1 MSSEKDNFTKDTEKG
16 VTIEPIVSFTIQ
28 DLEDKTPHVLTTIIS
43 PSGKEVKITNDV
55 DQAMKFAL
63 EHKGEDFELDEK
75 SAKKLLRKI
84 DLFLLPVMCLLYCF
98 QFMDKLTTSYAS
110 VLGLRT
116 ELHMVGDQYSWTAS
130 AFYLG
135 YLAFEFPASMLLQRF
150 PVAKTVSVFIILW
163 GMILALHSVPKYA
176 GFVALRTILGAL
188 ESSVTPAFTI
198 ITAQWYKKEEQFL
211 RTSWW
216 FASNGIGTIV
226 GLAIAYGLHIHDGG
240 YSLPAWKLVFV
251 VTGCLTLFLGFVI
264 FFHIPD
270 TPAGAWF
277 LSDHEK
283 VMVVERI
290 RSNQQ
295 GFGNNHFK
303 KSQFIE
309 ALTDHRTWL
318 FVLFSL
324 SNNIPNGG
332 LTSFGTILLNEDFGY
347 SPGQSLLMQMPQ
359 GAVEIVG
366 CVLLAYLSRF
376 ISSRLLMG
384 IFATSIT
391 LMAECLLAFAPQKGA
406 RLAGL
411 YLYAIGPVG
420 FICVLSCIASNV
432 AGHTKKVTTNAM
444 YLIAYCVGN
453 LIGPQ
458 TFISTQ
464 APEYSGAKVAIV
476 VTGAVS
482 LGTLVAIYISYFFEN
497 KKRESMPL
505 VDMSHIENFE
515 FADLTDKENPAFR
528 YSI

>member
-1 MSSEKDNFTKDTEKG
+1 MSMHKDSEKG
-16 VTIEPIVSFTIQ
+16 SIVEPVVSFSTE
-28 DLEDKTPHVLTTIIS
+28 DLDEKKPHVLTSIVS

-63 EHKGEDFELDEK
+63 EHKGEIGELDPKE
-75 SAKKLLRKI
+75 ARKLVRKI
-84 DLFLLPVMCLLYCF
+84 DLYLLPIMCLLYCF

-110 VLGLRT
+110 VMGMRQDLN
-116 ELHMVGDQYSWTAS
+116 MVGDMYSWTSS

-135 YLAFEFPASMLLQRF
+135 YLVFEFPAALLLQRF
-150 PVAKTVSVFIILW
+150 PVAKTVSVFIIIW
-163 GMILALHSVPKYA
+163 GMILALHSVPNYA

-216 FASNGIGTIV
+216 FASNGIGTIL
-226 GLAIAYGLHIHDGG
+226 GLAIAYGLYIHDGG
-240 YSLPAWKLVFV
+240 YTLPAWKLVFV
-251 VTGCLTLFLGFVI
+251 ITGVLTVFLGFVI
-264 FFHIPD
+264 LFHIPD

-295 GFGNNHFK
+295 GFGNRHFK

-309 ALTDHRTWL
+309 TLTDHRSWL
-318 FVLFSL
+318 LVLFAL
-324 SNNIPNGG
+324 ANNIPNGG

-347 SPGQSLLMQMPQ
+347 SSDQALLMQMPQ
-359 GAVEIVG
+359 GAVEIVV
-366 CVLLAYLSRF
+366 CVALAYCARF
-376 ISSRLLMG
+376 VSSRMLIA
-384 IFATSIT
+384 IFATSVG
-391 LMAECLLAFAPQKGA
+391 LMANCLLAFAPTNGG

-411 YLYAIGPVG
+411 YIHLFAPAG
-420 FICVLSCIASNV
+420 FICLLSCIASNV

-458 TFISTQ
+458 TFIAEQ
-464 APEYSGAKVAIV
+464 APGYAGAKIAIV
-476 VTGAVS
+476 ITSSIS
-482 LGTLVAIYISYFFEN
+482 LATLVAIYFSYLLEN
-497 KKRESMPL
+497 RRRDSLPPA
-505 VDMSHIENFE
+505 DMSHIENFE

-528 YSI
+528 YAL

>member
-1 MSSEKDNFTKDTEKG
+1 MSIKKDSEKG
-16 VTIEPIVSFTIQ
+16 SIIEPVVSFTTE
-28 DLEDKTPHVLTTIIS
+28 DLEDKRPHVLTTIIS
-43 PSGKEVKITNDV
+43 PGGKEVKITNDV
-55 DQAMKFAL
+55 DQAMKFVL
-63 EHKGEDFELDEK
+63 DHKGEVVELDEK
-75 SAKKLLRKI
+75 EAKKLLRKI

-110 VLGLRT
+110 VMGLRT
-116 ELHMVGDQYSWTAS
+116 GLHMKGDMYSWTTS

-135 YLAFEFPASMLLQRF
+135 YLAFEFPASFLLQRF

-163 GMILALHSVPKYA
+163 GMILALHSVPNYA

-226 GLAIAYGLHIHDGG
+226 GLAIAYGLYIHDGG
-240 YSLPAWKLVFV
+240 YTLPAWKIVFI
-251 VTGCLTLFLGFVI
+251 VTGVLTIFLGFI
-264 FFHIPD
+264 ILFHIPD

-277 LSDHEK
+277 LNDHEK

-290 RSNQQ
+290 RTNQQ
-295 GFGNNHFK
+295 GFGNPHFK
-303 KSQFIE
+303 KSQFLE
-309 ALTDHRTWL
+309 ALTDHRSWL
-318 FVLFSL
+318 FVLFAL

-347 SPGQSLLMQMPQ
+347 AADESLLMQMPQ
-359 GAVEIVG
+359 GAVEIVV
-366 CVLLAYLSRF
+366 CVALAYCVRF
-376 ISSRLLMG
+376 ISSRMLIG
-384 IFATSIT
+384 IFATAVA
-391 LMAECLLAFAPQKGA
+391 LMAECLLAFAPQNGA

-411 YLYAIGPVG
+411 YIYLFGPAG
-420 FICVLSCIASNV
+420 FICILSCIASNV

-453 LIGPQ
+453 LVGPQ
-458 TFISTQ
+458 TFIASQ
-464 APEYSGAKVAIV
+464 APGYAGAKIAIV
-476 VTGAVS
+476 VTGSIS
-482 LGTLVAIYISYFFEN
+482 LGTMVAIYLSYLWEN
-497 KKRESMPL
+497 KKRDSMPP

>member
-1 MSSEKDNFTKDTEKG
+1 ME
-16 VTIEPIVSFTIQ
+16 
-28 DLEDKTPHVLTTIIS
+28 
-43 PSGKEVKITNDV
+43 
-55 DQAMKFAL
+55 
-63 EHKGEDFELDEK
+63 
-75 SAKKLLRKI
+75 
-84 DLFLLPVMCLLYCF
+84 C
-98 QFMDKLTTSYAS
+98 
-110 VLGLRT
+110 
-116 ELHMVGDQYSWTAS
+116 
-130 AFYLG
+130 
-135 YLAFEFPASMLLQRF
+135 
-150 PVAKTVSVFIILW
+150 
-163 GMILALHSVPKYA
+163 
-176 GFVALRTILGAL
+176 
-188 ESSVTPAFTI
+188 
-198 ITAQWYKKEEQFL
+198 
-211 RTSWW
+211 
-216 FASNGIGTIV
+216 
-226 GLAIAYGLHIHDGG
+226 
-240 YSLPAWKLVFV
+240 VFV

-264 FFHIPD
+264 FFHNPD

-303 KSQFIE
+303 KSQFVE